1 VPDHVHPGLLADF
14 DIHRSAPLPRR
25 QPRAAGNPVDNQG
38 MAGAHPDF
46 ALNPDRPPIFRS
58 GIVDTVIALPLGW
71 ETWP

>member
-1 VPDHVHPGLLADF
+1 
-14 DIHRSAPLPRR
+14 
-25 QPRAAGNPVDNQG
+25 

-71 ETWP
+71 ETWR